1 MILRSCQRDKLLRE
15 QRTVTWYYMVFRLHR
30 LLLILVIMKSCFNCY
45 GGRRNHTGD
54 GTWDN
59 GHNEV
64 GRRKNGQ
71 FLLKKYQFMWWL
83 LKQNVVSINC
93 GCWASYSL
101 CSLVFRQVQVLS
113 SGLFLASKNLSVF
126 CLFLTGTLPLKFFIY

>member
-54 GTWDN
+54 GTWDIMKSVE
-59 GHNEV
+59 GK
-64 GRRKNGQ
+64 RRFFF
-71 FLLKKYQFMWWL
+71 FLISIHVVASE
-83 LKQNVVSINC
+83 QNVVSINC
-93 GCWASYSL
+93 GCLASYSL